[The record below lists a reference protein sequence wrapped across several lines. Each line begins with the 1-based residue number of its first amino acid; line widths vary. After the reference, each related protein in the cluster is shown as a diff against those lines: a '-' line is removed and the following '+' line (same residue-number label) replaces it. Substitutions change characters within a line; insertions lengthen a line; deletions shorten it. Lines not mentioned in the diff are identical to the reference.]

1 MKQTLQNW
9 LKNNVDFALFLAVL
23 TETPRWAVAFMAV
36 HEPLYVG
43 IPLGVLL
50 AFATSHAWRAYFNT
64 RNSKLFALNVTSIVI
79 AVAVIAPVMF
89 AMTSHQ
95 ADQVNINAVL
105 SPSYVWIWATLL
117 ALTTFLPLIQLAAVH
132 GIVQPAAQPEPVQ
145 PTAQQA
151 TRTRTQRT
159 VQVNEQSEQY
169 TIVEPH
175 SAQLPGAQLP
185 VITVQPEPHAVQ
197 AESEQLDFSTFS
209 TAQKKA
215 HVLRLLD
222 SKETINQSQLSAQ
235 LDVRRQTISA
245 WVKAHSEQE
254 ANALRSHE

>member
-132 GIVQPAAQPEPVQ
+132 GIVQPAAQTEPVQ
-145 PTAQQA
+145 PTAQA
-151 TRTRTQRT
+151 TRTHTKRN
-159 VQVNEQSEQY
+159 VQVDEQSEQY
-169 TIVEPH
+169 TVVQPQPIVQ
-175 SAQLPGAQLP
+175 A
-185 VITVQPEPHAVQ
+185 TVQPVLDAVKQ
-197 AESEQLDFSTFS
+197 PALETVQPDF
-209 TAQKKA
+209 AQMTILEKKA
-215 HVLRLLD
+215 HIAQLILNG
-222 SKETINQSQLSAQ
+222 TPINQSQTAIQ
-235 LDVRRQTISA
+235 LGVSRTTLNA
-245 WVKAHSEQE
+245 WVKAYSEQ
-254 ANALRSHE
+254 AVQA